1 MNLITVRRKTDT
13 PTVRTSIDRESYVAS
28 RFEGT
33 TALNTI
39 HPVLRKRKLFQIL
52 EIADGI

>member
-1 MNLITVRRKTDT
+1 
-13 PTVRTSIDRESYVAS
+13 VRTSIDRESYVAS

-33 TALNTI
+33 PALYTI